1 MIRAP
6 RRVTPPVRRGAPNS
20 FTSSPSPSW
29 VSRVVLGMVVV
40 VVVPCHRSSWA
51 AGPGGTEAQAQL
63 SPGLA
68 PPGLQVKG
76 GLPPLPPEAGEGGD
90 EAVDLRLVEV
100 VVVGVR
106 GGGGGHGGEAA
117 SSGPAILAGVTL
129 PETAL
134 KEGLSSV

>member
-1 MIRAP
+1 
-6 RRVTPPVRRGAPNS
+6 
-20 FTSSPSPSW
+20 
-29 VSRVVLGMVVV
+29 MVVV

-100 VVVGVR
+100 VVVEVH
-106 GGGGGHGGEAA
+106 GGGGGIRNKPIQDGGDADA
-117 SSGPAILAGVTL
+117 PLWLNRRRG
-129 PETAL
+129 
-134 KEGLSSV
+134 